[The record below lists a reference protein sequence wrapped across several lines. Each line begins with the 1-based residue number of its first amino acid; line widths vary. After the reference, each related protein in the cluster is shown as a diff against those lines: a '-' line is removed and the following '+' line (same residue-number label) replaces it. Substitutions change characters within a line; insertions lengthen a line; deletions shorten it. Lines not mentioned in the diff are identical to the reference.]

1 MRRIAASAL
10 LATTLFALGAC
21 GTSEGSADV
30 SAVGTWLSAL
40 STANVESDTLHVF
53 DSAGSEIGTLDR
65 QDG

>member
-30 SAVGTWLSAL
+30 SAVGTWGQSGNGHPQLILSDDGSL
-40 STANVESDTLHVF
+40 S
-53 DSAGSEIGTLDR
+53 GT
-65 QDG
+65 DG